1 MYHYFMGREK
11 DFVYLDT
18 FVWDTKKNEINKQKH
33 GISFELAVQI
43 FNDPLLYT
51 EYDKENSEKHN
62 EYREMQIGRLGN
74 FITLSVSTTD
84 REDKIRI
91 ISARKST
98 KEEIKI
104 YEQNAKNL

>member
-1 MYHYFMGREK
+1 MK
-11 DFVYLDT
+11 DDQNLPPQSA
-18 FVWDTKKNEINKQKH
+18 EIV
-33 GISFELAVQI
+33 ISVMQTYSLAVQI

-51 EYDKENSEKHN
+51 EYDKENSEKHS
-62 EYREMQIGRLGN
+62 EHREMQIGRLGN

>member
-1 MYHYFMGREK
+1 MERNK

-18 FVWDTKKNEINKQKH
+18 FVWDTEKNEINKKKH
-33 GISFELAVQI
+33 GISFEVAVQI

-51 EYDKENSEKHN
+51 EYDKENSEEHN

-84 REDKIRI
+84 REGKIRI
-91 ISARKST
+91 FSARKSAK
-98 KEEIKI
+98 KEIEI
-104 YEQNAKNL
+104 YERNAKNL

>member
-1 MYHYFMGREK
+1 MERNK

-18 FVWDTKKNEINKQKH
+18 FVWDTEKNEINKKKH
-33 GISFELAVQI
+33 GISFEQAVQI

-84 REDKIRI
+84 RENKIRI
-91 ISARKST
+91 FSARKST
-98 KEEIKI
+98 KKEIKI

>member
-1 MYHYFMGREK
+1 MERNK
-11 DFVYLDT
+11 DFVYLDN
-18 FVWDTKKNEINKQKH
+18 FVWDTEKNEINKKKH

-43 FNDPLLYT
+43 FNDPLLYA

>member
-1 MYHYFMGREK
+1 MERNK
-11 DFVYLDT
+11 NFVYLDT
-18 FVWDTKKNEINKQKH
+18 FVWDTNKNEINKKKH
-33 GISFELAVQI
+33 GISFESAVLI
-43 FNDPLLYT
+43 FNDPGLYT

-62 EYREMQIGRLGN
+62 EYREMQIGRLEN

-98 KEEIKI
+98 KEEVRI